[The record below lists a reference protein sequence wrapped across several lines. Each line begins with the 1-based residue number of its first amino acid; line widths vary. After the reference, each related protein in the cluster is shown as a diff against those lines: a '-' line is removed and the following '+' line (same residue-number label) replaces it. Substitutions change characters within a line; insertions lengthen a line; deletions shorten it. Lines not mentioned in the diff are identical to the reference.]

1 MPDASHVG
9 RVYRAP
15 GMVIEAER
23 ARAFAGAIAGGDA
36 VAEPDAVPPTF
47 AAVYCLFPT
56 LGRILGDPEVG
67 IDLAGLIHGEQQFSF
82 HEPLRPGDVV
92 DSEARIASVQE
103 RRGMTF
109 VDVELE
115 TTRGDR
121 RVCSGRALLIVR
133 GSWSSHPADSA
144 PGHRESAGTPR

>member
-15 GMVIEAER
+15 GMVVEGDR
-23 ARAFAGAIAGGDA
+23 ARAFAAAIAGDGA
-36 VAEPDAVPPTF
+36 VAEPEAVPPTY

-56 LGRILGDPEVG
+56 LAQLFGDAEVG
-67 IDLAGLIHGEQQFSF
+67 LSLAGLIHGEQEFRF
-82 HEPLRPGDVV
+82 HEPVRPGDVV
-92 DSEARIASVQE
+92 ASQARIAGVEE

-115 TTRGDR
+115 AARDGTP
-121 RVCSGRALLIVR
+121 VCSGRALLIVR
-133 GSWSSHPADSA
+133 G
-144 PGHRESAGTPR
+144 AGS